1 MTDLKTIEIKKQI
14 EDKEYKW
21 YVLSVT
27 AGQEELVEQNLRER
41 IKNQNLQDDVI
52 DVRNPKKTEVTIKKK
67 KGKIGEGPKEE
78 KVVKQKKIYPGYLFF
93 KSRMN
98 DKIWYVVRNT
108 PGVRLIVGAE
118 TKPISLTPAEYQKI
132 VDQIKESETLSNK
145 SWEAGDENAF
155 KVGDPVQVL
164 SGDLKDMQDL
174 TIKEILYNEK
184 KVIVTWKMM
193 GAEAEWEVEF
203 DNIGA
208 RKG

>member
-145 SWEAGDENAF
+145 SWEDGDENSF

-193 GAEAEWEVEF
+193 GTEAEWEVEF

>member
-1 MTDLKTIEIKKQI
+1 MTDLKMIEIKKQI

-184 KVIVTWKMM
+184 KVIVT
-193 GAEAEWEVEF
+193 
-203 DNIGA
+203 
-208 RKG
+208 

>member
-193 GAEAEWEVEF
+193 GTEAEWEVEF